1 MLMIGWTRF
10 WWLLVPLLL
19 ACQPTLWQKVSF
31 DISQISPQG
40 LVGQNGSL
48 RSFQYEFCLP
58 DTPQAQTEVQTIDP
72 TVQLSHSRGR
82 IGCQPNQL
90 LAIGSTHQT
99 NWKAVLEQLV
109 QRSYIDRIDPFWG
122 E

>member
-1 MLMIGWTRF
+1 MNSWTRF
-10 WWLLVPLLL
+10 WWLALPLLL
-19 ACQPTLWQKVSF
+19 ACQLTPWQKVSF
-31 DISQISPQG
+31 DIRQISPEG
-40 LVGQNGSL
+40 LVGQSGSL

-58 DTPQAQTEVQTIDP
+58 DTQQARTEVQAIDP

-82 IGCQPNQL
+82 IGCRPDQL
-90 LAIGSTHQT
+90 LAIGSTHQA
-99 NWKAVLEQLV
+99 NWKTVLEQLV